1 MIEAW
6 MESEATTAPEVAH
19 AKEQFRIR
27 MIKLSKF
34 SERQVDADPVDLS
47 NVPPHLIH
55 RYT

>member
-1 MIEAW
+1 